1 MEMGKVPKRLY
12 RYRRFSTRTLDMLV
26 KDKFHYANPT
36 TFNDPLDTRPSLFLN
51 LDNNRLEEVL
61 SELVIRRVRS
71 EQQLAVLMRG
81 EGIVKLRDRIE
92 HESRQQA
99 EDLIRDVNYDASEPG
114 YEFEALKRSI
124 LHSLIEAELHRRYEK
139 GVVCLA
145 GSANSTLMWS
155 HYGDEHRG
163 ICIGYSVPADTVN
176 LHKVVYGGSRE
187 VKASKVAAM
196 LEEDE
201 TARREVDEAVLLRKA
216 ASWRY
221 EREWRLIGLR
231 GLHDSPLEL
240 EEIIFGMR
248 CENSTKF
255 VMVKILEQ
263 RKRAVKFYE
272 IRESR
277 TFKLKKYAL
286 DTEELLQ
293 YFPRRSLSTFEDFE
307 C

>member
-1 MEMGKVPKRLY
+1 MEMEKVPKRLY
-12 RYRRFSTRTLDMLV
+12 RYRKFSTRTLDMLV
-26 KDKFHYANPT
+26 NDKFHYANPA
-36 TFNDPLDTRPSLFLN
+36 TFNDPLDTRPSLFID
-51 LDNNRLEEVL
+51 LDNNSLEEVL

-71 EQQLAVLMRG
+71 EQRLVALIRG

-99 EDLIRDVNYDASEPG
+99 EDLISDVNYDASEPG
-114 YEFEALKRSI
+114 YEFEAQKRSL
-124 LHSLIEAELHRRYEK
+124 LHSLIEAELRRRYEK
-139 GVVCLA
+139 GVVSLA
-145 GSANSTLMWS
+145 GSANSSLMWS

-201 TARREVDEAVLLRKA
+201 AARREVDEAVLLRKA

-248 CENSTKF
+248 CEESAKF
-255 VMVKILEQ
+255 VVVKVLEQ
-263 RKRAVKFYE
+263 RDRAVKFYE

-277 TFKLKKYAL
+277 TFNLKKCAL
-286 DTEELLQ
+286 DKDELLQ
-293 YFPRRSLSTFEDFE
+293 HFPRRSLSTFEAFE